1 MTINTDSFRIEK
13 DPMGEVLIPKEK
25 LWGPQTQRAINNFK
39 ISNYKF
45 HPEIIKALL
54 IIKKAAAI
62 VNNELNLLNSDKAN
76 AIVNAVDE
84 ILNNFEKYQDNFIL
98 DIFQTGSGTS
108 TNMNVNEVISNLA
121 STLVGKELGSKFI
134 HPNDD
139 VNKGQSSNDVIP
151 TSIRI
156 AVYKMLINLISDIN
170 YLINSIKQKEEE
182 FKDIVKIGR
191 THLMDATPITF
202 SQEFSGYRR
211 QLELAI
217 DRIKGVF
224 NRLAELPIGGTA
236 VGTGIN
242 THVDFAYKVV
252 NKINEFMAKYIPFE
266 IYPKFRETSNHFEA
280 QASIDTFIEV
290 MDILKILALALIK
303 ITNDIRFMGS
313 GPVGGFGELILPELQ
328 PGSSIMPG
336 KVNPVVPEAT
346 GMACSYI
353 VGLSY
358 SLTFVNQYSNFE
370 LSTTFPL
377 VSFSLTESI
386 SILSNLLKLIKEKL
400 IDGLKINLEKV
411 NSIVN
416 YNPSIVTPLAKI
428 VGYDK
433 AYEIVKEALKNKLS
447 IKEYVVL
454 NNILSQDEA
463 EKILNPLNLTK
474 TGY

>member
-1 MTINTDSFRIEK
+1 MSLDTQNYRIEK
-13 DPMGEVLIPKEK
+13 DPMGEVMIPKDK

-45 HPEIIKALL
+45 HPEVIKALL
-54 IIKKAAAI
+54 IIKKSAAI
-62 VNNELNLLNSDKAN
+62 ANNELNLLDSNKSN

-121 STLVGKELGSKFI
+121 SVMLNKEMGSKFV

-151 TSIRI
+151 TAIRI
-156 AVYKMLINLISDIN
+156 AAYKMLVSLINDIN
-170 YLINSIKQKEEE
+170 YLINSIKNKEEE
-182 FKDIVKIGR
+182 FKDVVKIGR

-202 SQEFSGYRR
+202 AQEFSGYRR

-242 THVDFAYKVV
+242 THIDFPSKVI
-252 NKINEFMAKYIPFE
+252 NRINEFMAKFIPFE
-266 IYPKFRETSNHFEA
+266 IYPKFKETSNHFES

-290 MDILKILALALIK
+290 MDILKILALSLIK

-313 GPVGGFGELILPELQ
+313 GPVGGFGELFLPELQ

-336 KVNPVVPEAT
+336 KVNPVIPEAT

-353 VGLSY
+353 IGLSY
-358 SLTFVNQYSNFE
+358 ALTFSNQYSNFE

-377 VSFSLTESI
+377 VAFSLTESI

-400 IDGLKINLEKV
+400 IDGLKINFEKI

-454 NNILSQDEA
+454 HNILSLEEA
-463 EKILNPLNLTK
+463 DKILNPLKLTK
-474 TGY
+474 PG

>member
-1 MTINTDSFRIEK
+1 MTLDTQSYRIER
-13 DPMGEVLIPKEK
+13 DPMGEVMIPKDK

-54 IIKKAAAI
+54 IIKKSAAI
-62 VNNELNLLNSDKAN
+62 VNNELNLLDSNKSN
-76 AIVNAVDE
+76 AIVNSVDE
-84 ILNNFEKYQDNFIL
+84 ILNNFEKYQDNFVL

-108 TNMNVNEVISNLA
+108 TNMNINEVISNLA
-121 STLVGKELGSKFI
+121 SVMLNKEIGTKFI

-156 AVYKMLINLISDIN
+156 AVYKMLVSLINDIN
-170 YLINSIKQKEEE
+170 YLITSIKNKEDE
-182 FKDIVKIGR
+182 FKDVVKIGR

-211 QLELAI
+211 QLELAM

-236 VGTGIN
+236 VGTGVN
-242 THVDFAYKVV
+242 THVDFPSKVV
-252 NKINEFMAKYIPFE
+252 NKINEFMAKFIPFE

-290 MDILKILALALIK
+290 MDILKILALSLIK

-313 GPVGGFGELILPELQ
+313 GPVGGFGELFLPELQ

-336 KVNPVVPEAT
+336 KVNPVIPEAT
-346 GMACSYI
+346 GMACSYVI
-353 VGLSY
+353 GLSY
-358 SLTFVNQYSNFE
+358 SLTFSNQYSNFE

-377 VSFSLTESI
+377 VAFSLTESI

-400 IDGLKINLEKV
+400 MDGLKINFEKI
-411 NSIVN
+411 NNIVN

-433 AYEIVKEALKNKLS
+433 AYEIVKEALKSNLS

-454 NNILSQDEA
+454 NNILSPEEA
-463 EKILNPLNLTK
+463 DKILDPLRLTK
-474 TGY
+474 PG

>member
-1 MTINTDSFRIEK
+1 MTTLFRIEK
-13 DPMGEVLIPKEK
+13 DPMGEVLIPKDK
-25 LWGPQTQRAINNFK
+25 LWGPQTQRAIDNFK

-54 IIKKAAAI
+54 IIKKIAAI
-62 VNNELNLLNSDKAN
+62 VNNELNLLDSNKAN
-76 AIVNAVDE
+76 AIINAVDE
-84 ILNNFEKYQDNFIL
+84 ILNNFEKYQNNFLL

-108 TNMNVNEVISNLA
+108 LNMNVNEVISNLDCV
-121 STLVGKELGSKFI
+121 LLNKEIGSKFV

-139 VNKGQSSNDVIP
+139 VNKGQSSNDIIP
-151 TSIRI
+151 TSIRV
-156 AVYKMLINLISDIN
+156 AVYKMLVSLINDIS
-170 YLINSIKQKEEE
+170 YLINSIKEKEEE
-182 FKDIVKIGR
+182 FRDVVKIGR

-217 DRIKGVF
+217 DRITGVF
-224 NRLAELPIGGTA
+224 NRLSELPIGGTA

-242 THVDFAYKVV
+242 THVDFPSKVV
-252 NKINEFMAKYIPFE
+252 NKINEFMYKFIPFE

-290 MDILKILALALIK
+290 MDVLKILSLSLIK

-313 GPVGGFGELILPELQ
+313 GSVGGFGELILPELQ

-336 KVNPVVPEAT
+336 KVNPVIPEAV

-377 VSFSLTESI
+377 IAFSLTESI
-386 SILSNLLKLIKEKL
+386 SILSNLLKITKEKL
-400 IDGLKINLEKV
+400 IDGLKINFEKI
-411 NSIVN
+411 NTIVN

-447 IKEYVVL
+447 IKEYLVL
-454 NNILSQDEA
+454 NNILSKEEA
-463 EKILNPLNLTK
+463 DKILNPLNLTK
-474 TGY
+474 PG

>member
-1 MTINTDSFRIEK
+1 MTINTDLFRIEK
-13 DPMGEVLIPKEK
+13 DPIGEVLIPKDK
-25 LWGPQTQRAINNFK
+25 LWGPQTQRAINNFQ

-54 IIKKAAAI
+54 IIKKSAAI
-62 VNNELNLLNSDKAN
+62 VNNELNLIDSNKAN
-76 AIVNAVDE
+76 AIINAVNE
-84 ILNNFEKYQDNFIL
+84 ILNNFEKYQDNFVL
-98 DIFQTGSGTS
+98 DIFQTGSATS
-108 TNMNVNEVISNLA
+108 LNMNVNEVISNLA
-121 STLVGKELGSKFI
+121 CILLNKELGSKFI

-156 AVYKMLINLISDIN
+156 AVYKMLVSLINDIN
-170 YLINSIKQKEEE
+170 YLINSIKKKEEE
-182 FKDIVKIGR
+182 FRDVVKIGR

-217 DRIKGVF
+217 DRITGVF
-224 NRLAELPIGGTA
+224 NRLSELPIGGTA

-242 THVDFAYKVV
+242 THVDFPSKVV
-252 NKINEFMAKYIPFE
+252 NKINEFMYKFIPFE

-290 MDILKILALALIK
+290 MDILKILALSLIK

-313 GPVGGFGELILPELQ
+313 GPVGGFTELFLPELQ
-328 PGSSIMPG
+328 AGSSIMPG
-336 KVNPVVPEAT
+336 KVNPVIPEAV

-377 VSFSLTESI
+377 VAFSLTESI
-386 SILSNLLKLIKEKL
+386 SILSNLLKIIKEKL
-400 IDGLKINLEKV
+400 MDGLKINFEKI
-411 NSIVN
+411 NTIVN

-454 NNILSQDEA
+454 KNILSPEEA
-463 EKILNPLNLTK
+463 EKILNPLSLTK
-474 TGY
+474 PGI

>member
-1 MTINTDSFRIEK
+1 MSLDTQNYRIEK
-13 DPMGEVLIPKEK
+13 DPMGEVMIPKDK

-45 HPEIIKALL
+45 HPEVIKALL
-54 IIKKAAAI
+54 IIKKSAAI
-62 VNNELNLLNSDKAN
+62 ANNELNLLDSNKSN

-121 STLVGKELGSKFI
+121 SVMLNKEMGSKFV

-151 TSIRI
+151 TAIRI
-156 AVYKMLINLISDIN
+156 AAYKMLVSLINDIN
-170 YLINSIKQKEEE
+170 YLINSIKNKEEE
-182 FKDIVKIGR
+182 FKDVVKIGR

-202 SQEFSGYRR
+202 AQEFSGYRR

-242 THVDFAYKVV
+242 THIDFPSKVI
-252 NKINEFMAKYIPFE
+252 NRINEFMAKFIPFE
-266 IYPKFRETSNHFEA
+266 ICPKFKETSNHFES

-290 MDILKILALALIK
+290 MDILKILALSLIK

-313 GPVGGFGELILPELQ
+313 GPVGGFGELFLPELQ
-328 PGSSIMPG
+328 PGSSIMPA
-336 KVNPVVPEAT
+336 KVNPVIPEAT

-358 SLTFVNQYSNFE
+358 ALTFSNQYSNFE

-377 VSFSLTESI
+377 VAFSLTESI

-400 IDGLKINLEKV
+400 IDGLKINFEKI

-454 NNILSQDEA
+454 HNILSLEEA
-463 EKILNPLNLTK
+463 DKILNPLKLTK
-474 TGY
+474 PG